1 MDNKLLLQRLEE
13 IFFKK
18 LEEKTGWGRN
28 LVKQRFK
35 DSIHEVIFEMC
46 PTDEKISSSPHDI
59 KPGSFGWRAGDEGCP
74 GTMGPVGVYGIEVGD
89 TSNSTDSIKFSVG
102 DTYNRNQK
110 PE

>member
-59 KPGSFGWRAGDEGCP
+59 KPGP
-74 GTMGPVGVYGIEVGD
+74 YGFRVSD
-89 TSNSTDSIKFSVG
+89 ASDSTDSIKFSVG

>member
-1 MDNKLLLQRLEE
+1 MNNKQLLQRLEE

-35 DSIHEVIFEMC
+35 DSLNEVIFEMC
-46 PTDEKISSSPHDI
+46 PTDEKNSSSPGDI
-59 KPGSFGWRAGDEGCP
+59 KLGPGLWERIN
-74 GTMGPVGVYGIEVGD
+74 GIGASD
-89 TSNSTDSIKFSVG
+89 STDSIKFSVG